1 MTKLELVNRIFKTQ
15 VKKYVPELSITFIFI
30 VLTSLTTAAT
40 AWLLDPAIKEI
51 FENKNKQMLYLIPV
65 AIVFTFIIKA
75 FSIYGTRII
84 TIKVGIKIIKN
95 IQTLMAQKFLLSDI
109 SHITKKH
116 SGKYLSN
123 FTNDTTI
130 LFAVLTGVV
139 VTLFKEIFTLIALL
153 ALMFY
158 HDWQLSLLAMIMI
171 PVAAISSK
179 NIGKKM
185 GKKVH
190 VSLEASDKF
199 MKFLSEIIKG
209 SWLIKIYQ
217 KEEDELK
224 KISMII
230 DERFKAIRKVEQT
243 RLGAGPIMEIISALA
258 IAIVVF
264 FAGYRSMQGAITL
277 GEFVSFLAALMLAYQ
292 PVKALAG
299 INVGIQ
305 EGIAAAKRI
314 YEIIDQKNEIYNDEN
329 APSLK
334 LKNATLE
341 FKNISFTYPDGTHA
355 LKNLSAKIEGG
366 KKVGLVGISG
376 SGKTTFLNL
385 IPRFFNLKHGTI
397 LIDDQNINNINLN
410 SLRKEISIVSQDVIL
425 FDDTI
430 RSNILYGKA
439 SASDDEI
446 INACKFAAAQEFIEK
461 LPNKYETII
470 GENGIKLSGGQK
482 QRLSIARAILKDS
495 PIILLDEATSS
506 LDSESEA
513 VIQKA
518 IENLTKNKTTIII
531 AHRLSTIRNCDKIL
545 VFDSGQIVA
554 EGSHEFLVNNS
565 LIYKNLYEKQI
576 ISK

>member
-1 MTKLELVNRIFKTQ
+1 MTKLELINRIFRTQ
-15 VKKYVPELSITFIFI
+15 VKKYIPELSITFVFI
-30 VLTSLTTAAT
+30 ILTSLTTAAT

-51 FENKNKQMLYLIPV
+51 FENKNREMLYLIPL

-123 FTNDTTI
+123 FTNDITI
-130 LFAVLTGVV
+130 LFTILTGVV
-139 VTLFKEIFTLIALL
+139 VTLFKETFTLIALL
-153 ALMFY
+153 GLMFY

-243 RLGAGPIMEIISALA
+243 RLGAGPIMEIISAVA

-264 FAGYRSMQGAITL
+264 FAGYRSIQGAITL

-292 PVKALAG
+292 PVRALAG

-305 EGIAAAKRI
+305 EGITAAKRI
-314 YEIIDQKNEIYNDEN
+314 YEIIDQKNEIFNDEN

-385 IPRFFNLKHGTI
+385 IPRFFNLEHGTI

-430 RSNILYGKA
+430 RSNILYGNA
-439 SASDDEI
+439 SASNDEI
-446 INACKFAAAQEFIEK
+446 INACKFAAAQDFVEK

-531 AHRLSTIRNCDKIL
+531 AHRLSTIMNCDKIL
-545 VFDSGQIVA
+545 VFDSGQIVD
-554 EGSHEFLVNNS
+554 EGSHEFLVKNS
-565 LIYKNLYEKQI
+565 SIYKNLYEKQI
-576 ISK
+576 IN

>member
-1 MTKLELVNRIFKTQ
+1 MTKLELVKRIFKTQ
-15 VKKYVPELSITFIFI
+15 VKKYIPELSITFIFI
-30 VLTSLTTAAT
+30 ILTSLTTAAT

-51 FENKNKQMLYLIPV
+51 FENKNTKMLYLIPI
-65 AIVFTFIIKA
+65 AIIFTFLLKA
-75 FSIYGTRII
+75 FSVYGTKII

-95 IQTLMAQKFLLSDI
+95 IQILMAKKFLLSDI

-123 FTNDTTI
+123 FTNDTII

-139 VTLFKEIFTLIALL
+139 VTLFKETLTLIALL
-153 ALMFY
+153 GLMFY
-158 HDWQLSLLAMIMI
+158 HDWQLSLLAIIMI
-171 PVAAISSK
+171 PIAAISSK

-190 VSLEASDKF
+190 ISLEASDKF

-224 KISMII
+224 KISLII
-230 DERFKAIRKVEQT
+230 DEKFKALRKVEQT
-243 RLGAGPIMEIISALA
+243 RLGAAPIMEVISSIA

-264 FAGYRSMQGAITL
+264 FAGYRSMEGAITL

-292 PVKALAG
+292 PVRALAG

-305 EGIAAAKRI
+305 EGITAAKRI
-314 YEIIDQKNEIYNDEN
+314 YDIIDQKNEIYHDQN
-329 APSLK
+329 APSLII
-334 LKNATLE
+334 KNAKLE
-341 FKNISFTYPDGTHA
+341 FKNISFIYPDGTHA

-366 KKVGLVGISG
+366 KKIGLVGISG

-410 SLRKEISIVSQDVIL
+410 SLRKEISLVSQDVIL

-430 RSNILYGKA
+430 KSNILYGNV
-439 SASDDEI
+439 SASNDEI
-446 INACKFAAAQEFIEK
+446 INACKFAAAQDFIEK
-461 LPNKYETII
+461 LPYKYDTII

-495 PIILLDEATSS
+495 SIILLDEATSS

-518 IENLTKNKTTIII
+518 IENLTKNKTTLII
-531 AHRLSTIRNCDKIL
+531 AHRLSTIMNCDKIL
-545 VFDSGQIVA
+545 VFDKGQIVA
-554 EGSHEFLVNNS
+554 EGSHQFLVNNS
-565 LIYKNLYEKQI
+565 SIYKNLYEKQI
-576 ISK
+576 IN

>member
-15 VKKYVPELSITFIFI
+15 VKKYIPELSITFIFI

-130 LFAVLTGVV
+130 LFTVLTGVV
-139 VTLFKEIFTLIALL
+139 VTLFKETFTLIALL

-292 PVKALAG
+292 PVRALAG

-305 EGIAAAKRI
+305 EGITAAKRI

-430 RSNILYGKA
+430 RSNILYGNA

-531 AHRLSTIRNCDKIL
+531 AHRLSTIMNCDKIL

-576 ISK
+576 IS

>member
-1 MTKLELVNRIFKTQ
+1 MNKIDLVKRIFRTQ
-15 VKKYVPELSITFIFI
+15 VKRYIPELSLTFLFI
-30 VLTSLTTAAT
+30 ILTSLTTAAT

-51 FENKNKQMLYLIPV
+51 FENKNIKMLYFIPL
-65 AIVFTFIIKA
+65 AIVLTFIIKA
-75 FSIYGTRII
+75 FAIYGTRIV

-95 IQTLMAQKFLLSDI
+95 IQTLMAKKFLLSDI

-123 FTNDTTI
+123 FTTDTGI
-130 LFAVLTGVV
+130 LFGVLTGVV
-139 VTLFKEIFTLIALL
+139 VTLFKETFTLIALL
-153 ALMFY
+153 GLMFY
-158 HDWQLSLLAMIMI
+158 HDWQLSLLAIIMI
-171 PVAAISSK
+171 PIAALSSK
-179 NIGKKM
+179 NLGKKM
-185 GKKVH
+185 GKKVYI
-190 VSLEASDKF
+190 SLEASDKF
-199 MKFLSEIIKG
+199 MKFLSEMIKG

-217 KEEDELK
+217 KEEEELK
-224 KISMII
+224 RISMVI

-243 RLGAGPIMEIISALA
+243 RLGAGPIMEIISAIA

-292 PVKALAG
+292 PVRALAG
-299 INVGIQ
+299 INIGIQ

-314 YEIIDQKNEIYNDEN
+314 YEIIDQKNEIYHDEN

-334 LKNATLE
+334 LNNASIE

-366 KKVGLVGISG
+366 TKVGLVGISG

-385 IPRFFNLKHGTI
+385 IPRFFHLKNGSI
-397 LIDDQNINNINLN
+397 FIDNQNINDINLN
-410 SLRKEISIVSQDVIL
+410 SLRKEISLVSQDVIL

-430 RSNILYGKA
+430 KANILYGNAFA
-439 SASDDEI
+439 SNEEI
-446 INACKFAAAQEFIEK
+446 IEACKFAAAQDFVEK

-482 QRLSIARAILKDS
+482 QRLSIARAILKNS
-495 PIILLDEATSS
+495 SIILLDEATSS
-506 LDSESEA
+506 LDSESES

-531 AHRLSTIRNCDKIL
+531 AHRLSTVMNCHKIL
-545 VFDSGQIVA
+545 VFENGQIIE
-554 EGSHEFLVNNS
+554 EGKHEFLVNNS
-565 LIYKNLYEKQI
+565 STYKKLYEKQI
-576 ISK
+576 IN

>member
-1 MTKLELVNRIFKTQ
+1 MTKLELIKRVFKSQ
-15 VKKYVPELSITFIFI
+15 VKKYIPELFLAFIFI
-30 VLTSLTTAAT
+30 ILTSITTAVT

-51 FENKNKQMLYLIPV
+51 FENKNNTMLYIIPV
-65 AIVFTFIIKA
+65 AIVFTFVLKA
-75 FSIYGTRII
+75 FSIYGTRIV

-123 FTNDTTI
+123 FTNDTNV
-130 LFAVLTGVV
+130 LFLVLTGVV
-139 VTLFKEIFTLIALL
+139 VTLFKETFTLIALL
-153 ALMFY
+153 GLMFY
-158 HDWQLSLLAMIMI
+158 HDWQLSLLAILMI
-171 PVAAISSK
+171 PIAVVSSK

-185 GKKVH
+185 GKKVNL
-190 VSLEASDKF
+190 SLEASDKF
-199 MKFLSEIIKG
+199 MKFLSELIKG

-217 KEEDELK
+217 KEQEELK

-243 RLGAGPIMEIISALA
+243 RLGAGPIMEIISAIA

-264 FAGYRSMQGAITL
+264 FAGYRSLEGAITL

-305 EGIAAAKRI
+305 EGVAAARRI
-314 YEIIDQKNEIYNDEN
+314 YEIIDQKNEIINDKN

-334 LKNATLE
+334 LTNATLE
-341 FKNISFTYPDGTHA
+341 FKNISFIYPDGTQA

-366 KKVGLVGISG
+366 RKVGLVGISG

-385 IPRFFNLKHGTI
+385 IPRFFNLEHGQI
-397 LIDDQNINNINLN
+397 LVDGQNINNINLS
-410 SLRKEISIVSQDVIL
+410 SLRKEISLVSQDVIL

-430 RSNILYGKA
+430 KSNILYGNS
-439 SASDDEI
+439 SASDEEI
-446 INACKFAAAQEFIEK
+446 VAACKFAAAQDFIEK

-482 QRLSIARAILKDS
+482 QRLSIARAILKNS
-495 PIILLDEATSS
+495 SIILLDEATSS
-506 LDSESEA
+506 LDSDSET

-531 AHRLSTIRNCDKIL
+531 AHRLSTIMNCDKIL
-545 VFDSGQIVA
+545 VFDNGQIIS
-554 EGSHEFLVNNS
+554 EGSHEFLVNS
-565 LIYKNLYEKQI
+565 SPIYKNLYEKQI
-576 ISK
+576 IN

>member
-1 MTKLELVNRIFKTQ
+1 MTKLELINRIFRTQ
-15 VKKYVPELSITFIFI
+15 VKKYIPELSITFVFI
-30 VLTSLTTAAT
+30 ILTSLTTAAT

-51 FENKNKQMLYLIPV
+51 FENKNREMLYLIPL

-123 FTNDTTI
+123 FTNDITI
-130 LFAVLTGVV
+130 LFTILTGVV
-139 VTLFKEIFTLIALL
+139 VTLFKETFTLIALL
-153 ALMFY
+153 GLMFY

-243 RLGAGPIMEIISALA
+243 RLGAGPIMEIISAVA

-264 FAGYRSMQGAITL
+264 FAGYRSIQGAITL

-292 PVKALAG
+292 PVRALAG

-305 EGIAAAKRI
+305 GGITAAKRI

-430 RSNILYGKA
+430 RSNILYGNA

-531 AHRLSTIRNCDKIL
+531 AHRLSTIMNCDKIL
-545 VFDSGQIVA
+545 VFDSGQIVD
-554 EGSHEFLVNNS
+554 EGSHEFLVKNS
-565 LIYKNLYEKQI
+565 SIYKNLYEKQI
-576 ISK
+576 IN

>member
-1 MTKLELVNRIFKTQ
+1 MTKLELINRIFRTQ
-15 VKKYVPELSITFIFI
+15 VKKYIPELSITFVFI
-30 VLTSLTTAAT
+30 ILTSLTTAAT

-123 FTNDTTI
+123 FTNDTKI
-130 LFAVLTGVV
+130 LFDVLTGAV
-139 VTLFKEIFTLIALL
+139 VTLFKETFTLIALL
-153 ALMFY
+153 GLMFY
-158 HDWQLSLLAMIMI
+158 HDWQLSLLAVVMI
-171 PVAAISSK
+171 PIAAIFSK
-179 NIGKKM
+179 NLGKRM

-199 MKFLSEIIKG
+199 MKFLSELIKG

-217 KEEDELK
+217 KEEEELK
-224 KISMII
+224 RISMII

-243 RLGAGPIMEIISALA
+243 RLGAGPIMEIISAIA

-264 FAGYRSMQGAITL
+264 FAGLRSMQGAITL

-299 INVGIQ
+299 INIGIQ
-305 EGIAAAKRI
+305 EGVAAAKRI
-314 YEIIDQKNEIYNDEN
+314 YEIIDQKNEIYNDKN

-341 FKNISFTYPDGTHA
+341 FKDINFTYPDGTQA

-385 IPRFFNLKHGTI
+385 IPRLFNLKQGTI

-410 SLRKEISIVSQDVIL
+410 SLRKEISLVSQDVIL

-430 RSNILYGKA
+430 KSNILYGNPSA
-439 SASDDEI
+439 SADEI
-446 INACKFAAAQEFIEK
+446 VQACKFAAAQDFIEK

-495 PIILLDEATSS
+495 SIILLDEATSS
-506 LDSESEA
+506 LDSDSEA

-518 IENLTKNKTTIII
+518 IENLIKNKTTIII
-531 AHRLSTIRNCDKIL
+531 AHRLSTIMNCDKIL
-545 VFDSGQIVA
+545 VFDNGQIVA
-554 EGSHEFLVNNS
+554 EGTHEFLVNNS
-565 LIYKNLYEKQI
+565 LIYKNLYQKQV
-576 ISK
+576 IS

>member
-1 MTKLELVNRIFKTQ
+1 MTKLELINRIFKTQ
-15 VKKYVPELSITFIFI
+15 VKKYIPELSITFIFI

-130 LFAVLTGVV
+130 LFTVLTGVV

-153 ALMFY
+153 GLMFY

-243 RLGAGPIMEIISALA
+243 RLGAGPIMEIISAIA

-292 PVKALAG
+292 PVRALAG

-305 EGIAAAKRI
+305 EGITAAKRI

-385 IPRFFNLKHGTI
+385 IPRFFNLEHGTI

-430 RSNILYGKA
+430 RSNILYGNA

-446 INACKFAAAQEFIEK
+446 INACKFAAAQDFIEK

-531 AHRLSTIRNCDKIL
+531 AHRLSTIMNCDKIL
-545 VFDSGQIVA
+545 VFDNGQIVD
-554 EGSHEFLVNNS
+554 EGTHEFLLKNS
-565 LIYKNLYEKQI
+565 LIYKNLYQKQV
-576 ISK
+576 IS

>member
-1 MTKLELVNRIFKTQ
+1 MTKLELINRIFKTQ
-15 VKKYVPELSITFIFI
+15 VKKYIPELSITFIFI
-30 VLTSLTTAAT
+30 ILTSLTTAAT

-130 LFAVLTGVV
+130 LFTVLTGVV

-153 ALMFY
+153 GLMFY

-171 PVAAISSK
+171 PIAAISSK

-243 RLGAGPIMEIISALA
+243 RLGAGPIMEIISAIA

-264 FAGYRSMQGAITL
+264 FAGYRSMQGAITP

-292 PVKALAG
+292 PVRALAG

-305 EGIAAAKRI
+305 EGITAAKRI

-385 IPRFFNLKHGTI
+385 IPRFFNLEHGTI
-397 LIDDQNINNINLN
+397 LIDDQNINTINLN

-430 RSNILYGKA
+430 RSNILYGNA

-446 INACKFAAAQEFIEK
+446 INACKFAAAQDFIEK

-531 AHRLSTIRNCDKIL
+531 AHRLSTIMNCDKIL
-545 VFDSGQIVA
+545 VFDSGQIVD
-554 EGSHEFLVNNS
+554 EGSHEFLVKNS
-565 LIYKNLYEKQI
+565 SIYKNLYEKQI
-576 ISK
+576 IN

>member
-1 MTKLELVNRIFKTQ
+1 MTKLELIKRVFKSQ
-15 VKKYVPELSITFIFI
+15 VKKYIPELFLAFVFIILTSIT
-30 VLTSLTTAAT
+30 TAIT

-51 FENKNKQMLYLIPV
+51 FENKNNKMLYIIPV
-65 AIVFTFIIKA
+65 AIVFTFVLKA
-75 FSIYGTRII
+75 FSIYGTRIV

-123 FTNDTTI
+123 FTNDTRI
-130 LFAVLTGVV
+130 LFDVLTGVV
-139 VTLFKEIFTLIALL
+139 LTLFKETFTLIAVLS
-153 ALMFY
+153 LMFD
-158 HDWQLSLLAMIMI
+158 HDLQLSLLAIIMI
-171 PVAAISSK
+171 PIAAISSK
-179 NIGKKM
+179 NLGKKM
-185 GKKVH
+185 GKKVLI
-190 VSLEASDKF
+190 SLEASDKF

-217 KEEDELK
+217 KEEEELK

-230 DERFKAIRKVEQT
+230 DERFKAIKKVEQT
-243 RLGAGPIMEIISALA
+243 RLGAGPIMEIISSIA

-264 FAGYRSMQGAITL
+264 FAGYRSFQGAVTL

-299 INVGIQ
+299 INIGIQ
-305 EGIAAAKRI
+305 EGIAAARRI
-314 YEIIDQKNEIYNDEN
+314 YEIIDQKNEIINDEN

-334 LKNATLE
+334 LTNATLE
-341 FKNISFTYPDGTHA
+341 FKNISFIYPDGTRA

-385 IPRFFNLKHGTI
+385 IPRFFNLEHGQI
-397 LIDDQNINNINLN
+397 LVDGQNINNINLN
-410 SLRKEISIVSQDVIL
+410 SLRKEISLVSQDVIL

-430 RSNILYGKA
+430 KSNILYGNS
-439 SASDDEI
+439 SASDDEVVA
-446 INACKFAAAQEFIEK
+446 ACKFAAAQDFIEK
-461 LPNKYETII
+461 LPHKYQTIV

-482 QRLSIARAILKDS
+482 QRLSIARAILKNS
-495 PIILLDEATSS
+495 SIILLDEATSS
-506 LDSESEA
+506 LDSESET

-531 AHRLSTIRNCDKIL
+531 AHRLSTIMNCDKIL
-545 VFDSGQIVA
+545 VFDNGQIVT
-554 EGSHEFLVNNS
+554 EGNHEFLVNNS
-565 LIYKNLYEKQI
+565 SVYKNLYEKQI
-576 ISK
+576 IN

>member
-15 VKKYVPELSITFIFI
+15 VKKYIPELSITFIFI
-30 VLTSLTTAAT
+30 ILTSITTAAT

-51 FENKNKQMLYLIPV
+51 FENKNTKMLYLIPI
-65 AIVFTFIIKA
+65 AIIFTFILKA
-75 FSIYGTRII
+75 FSVYGTRII

-123 FTNDTTI
+123 FTNDTKI
-130 LFAVLTGVV
+130 LFDVLTGVV
-139 VTLFKEIFTLIALL
+139 VTLFKETFTLIALL
-153 ALMFY
+153 GLMFY
-158 HDWQLSLLAMIMI
+158 YDWQLSLLAVVMI
-171 PVAAISSK
+171 PIAAISSK

-199 MKFLSEIIKG
+199 MKFLSELIKG

-243 RLGAGPIMEIISALA
+243 RLGAGPIMEIISAIA

-277 GEFVSFLAALMLAYQ
+277 GEFVSFLASLMLAYQ
-292 PVKALAG
+292 PVRALAG

-305 EGIAAAKRI
+305 EGITAAKRI

-334 LKNATLE
+334 LTKATLE
-341 FKNISFTYPDGTHA
+341 FKNISFIYPDGTQA

-385 IPRFFNLKHGTI
+385 IPRFFNLKHGAI

-410 SLRKEISIVSQDVIL
+410 SLRKEISLVSQDVIL

-430 RSNILYGKA
+430 RSNILYGNA

-446 INACKFAAAQEFIEK
+446 INACKFAAAQDFIEK

-495 PIILLDEATSS
+495 SIILLDEATSS

-531 AHRLSTIRNCDKIL
+531 AHRLSTIMNCDKIL
-545 VFDSGQIVA
+545 VFDSGEIVA

-565 LIYKNLYEKQI
+565 SIYKNLYEKQI
-576 ISK
+576 IN

>member
-1 MTKLELVNRIFKTQ
+1 MTKLELIKRVFKSQ
-15 VKKYVPELSITFIFI
+15 VKKYIPELFLAFIFI
-30 VLTSLTTAAT
+30 ILTSITTAIT

-51 FENKNKQMLYLIPV
+51 FENKNNKMLYIIPA
-65 AIVFTFIIKA
+65 AIVFTFVLKA
-75 FSIYGTRII
+75 FSIYGTRIV

-123 FTNDTTI
+123 FTNDTNI
-130 LFAVLTGVV
+130 LFLVLTGVV
-139 VTLFKEIFTLIALL
+139 VTLFKETFTLIALL
-153 ALMFY
+153 GLMFY
-158 HDWQLSLLAMIMI
+158 QDWQLSLLAILMI
-171 PVAAISSK
+171 PIAVLSSK

-185 GKKVH
+185 GKKVLI
-190 VSLEASDKF
+190 SLEASDKF
-199 MKFLSEIIKG
+199 MKFLSDIIKG

-217 KEEDELK
+217 KEEEELK

-230 DERFKAIRKVEQT
+230 DEKFKAIRKVEQT
-243 RLGAGPIMEIISALA
+243 RLGAGPIMEIISSIA

-264 FAGYRSMQGAITL
+264 FAGYRSLQGAITL

-305 EGIAAAKRI
+305 EGIAAARRI
-314 YEIIDQKNEIYNDEN
+314 YEIIDQKNEIVNDEN

-334 LKNATLE
+334 LTNATLE
-341 FKNISFTYPDGTHA
+341 FKNISFVYPDGTQA

-385 IPRFFNLKHGTI
+385 IPRFFNLEHGQI
-397 LIDDQNINNINLN
+397 LVDGQNINNINLN
-410 SLRKEISIVSQDVIL
+410 SLRKEISLVSQDVIL

-430 RSNILYGKA
+430 KSNILYGNS
-439 SASDDEI
+439 SASDDEVSA
-446 INACKFAAAQEFIEK
+446 ACEFAAAQDFIEK
-461 LPNKYETII
+461 LPHKYQTII

-482 QRLSIARAILKDS
+482 QRLSIARAILKNS
-495 PIILLDEATSS
+495 SIILLDEATSS
-506 LDSESEA
+506 LDSESET

-531 AHRLSTIRNCDKIL
+531 AHRLSTIMNCDKIL
-545 VFDSGQIVA
+545 VFDNGQIIS

-565 LIYKNLYEKQI
+565 SVYKNLYEKQI
-576 ISK
+576 IN

>member
-1 MTKLELVNRIFKTQ
+1 MTKLELIKRVFKSQ
-15 VKKYVPELSITFIFI
+15 VKKYIPELFLAFIFI
-30 VLTSLTTAAT
+30 ILTSITTAIT

-51 FENKNKQMLYLIPV
+51 FENKNNKMLYIIPV
-65 AIVFTFIIKA
+65 AIVFTFVLKA
-75 FSIYGTRII
+75 FSIYGTRIV

-123 FTNDTTI
+123 FTNDTNV
-130 LFAVLTGVV
+130 LFLVLTGVV
-139 VTLFKEIFTLIALL
+139 VTLFKETFTLIALL
-153 ALMFY
+153 GLMFY
-158 HDWQLSLLAMIMI
+158 HDWQLSLLAILMI
-171 PVAAISSK
+171 PIAVVSSK

-185 GKKVH
+185 GKKVNL
-190 VSLEASDKF
+190 SLEASDKF

-217 KEEDELK
+217 KEQEELK

-243 RLGAGPIMEIISALA
+243 RLGAGPIMEIISAIA

-264 FAGYRSMQGAITL
+264 FAGYRSLQGAITL

-305 EGIAAAKRI
+305 EGVAAARRI
-314 YEIIDQKNEIYNDEN
+314 YEIIDQKNEIINNEN

-334 LKNATLE
+334 LTNATLE
-341 FKNISFTYPDGTHA
+341 FKNISFVYPDGTQA

-385 IPRFFNLKHGTI
+385 IPRFFNLEHGQI
-397 LIDDQNINNINLN
+397 LVDGQNINDINLN
-410 SLRKEISIVSQDVIL
+410 SLRKEISLVSQDVIL

-430 RSNILYGKA
+430 KSNILYGNS
-439 SASDDEI
+439 SASNEEI
-446 INACKFAAAQEFIEK
+446 VAACKFAAAQDFIEK

-482 QRLSIARAILKDS
+482 QRLSIARAILKNS
-495 PIILLDEATSS
+495 SIILLDEATSS
-506 LDSESEA
+506 LDSDSET

-531 AHRLSTIRNCDKIL
+531 AHRLSTVMNCDKIL
-545 VFDSGQIVA
+545 VFDNGQIIS
-554 EGSHEFLVNNS
+554 EGSHEFLVNS
-565 LIYKNLYEKQI
+565 SSIYKNLYEKQI
-576 ISK
+576 IN

>member
-1 MTKLELVNRIFKTQ
+1 MTKLELINRIFKTQ
-15 VKKYVPELSITFIFI
+15 VKKYIPELSITFIFI

-75 FSIYGTRII
+75 VSIYGTRII

-130 LFAVLTGVV
+130 LFTVLTGVV
-139 VTLFKEIFTLIALL
+139 VTLFKETFTLIALL
-153 ALMFY
+153 TLMFY

-243 RLGAGPIMEIISALA
+243 RLGAGPIMEIISAIA

-292 PVKALAG
+292 PVRALAG

-305 EGIAAAKRI
+305 EGITAAKRI

-366 KKVGLVGISG
+366 RKVGLVGISG

-385 IPRFFNLKHGTI
+385 IPRFFNLEHGTI
-397 LIDDQNINNINLN
+397 LIDDQNINTINLN

-430 RSNILYGKA
+430 RSNILYGNA

-446 INACKFAAAQEFIEK
+446 INACKFAAAQDFIEK

-531 AHRLSTIRNCDKIL
+531 AHRLSTIMNCDKIL
-545 VFDSGQIVA
+545 VFDSGQIVD
-554 EGSHEFLVNNS
+554 EGSHEFLVKNS
-565 LIYKNLYEKQI
+565 SIYKNLYEKQI
-576 ISK
+576 IN

>member
-1 MTKLELVNRIFKTQ
+1 MTKLELINRIFRTQ
-15 VKKYVPELSITFIFI
+15 VKKYIPELSITFIFI
-30 VLTSLTTAAT
+30 ILTSLTTAAT

-51 FENKNKQMLYLIPV
+51 FENKNRQMLYLIPL

-123 FTNDTTI
+123 FTNDITI
-130 LFAVLTGVV
+130 LFTILTGVV
-139 VTLFKEIFTLIALL
+139 VTLFKETFTLIALL
-153 ALMFY
+153 GLMFY

-243 RLGAGPIMEIISALA
+243 RLGAGPIMEIISAVA

-264 FAGYRSMQGAITL
+264 FAGYRSIQGAITL

-292 PVKALAG
+292 PVRALAG

-314 YEIIDQKNEIYNDEN
+314 YEIIDQKNEIFNDEN

-430 RSNILYGKA
+430 RSNILYGNA

-506 LDSESEA
+506 LDSDSEA

-531 AHRLSTIRNCDKIL
+531 AHRLSTIMNCDKIL

-576 ISK
+576 IS

>member
-1 MTKLELVNRIFKTQ
+1 MTKLELINRIFKTQ
-15 VKKYVPELSITFIFI
+15 VKKYIPELSITFIFI
-30 VLTSLTTAAT
+30 ILTSLTTAAT

-130 LFAVLTGVV
+130 LFTVLTGVV

-153 ALMFY
+153 GLMFY

-171 PVAAISSK
+171 PIAAISSK

-243 RLGAGPIMEIISALA
+243 RLGAGPIMEIISAIA

-305 EGIAAAKRI
+305 EGVTAAKRI

-366 KKVGLVGISG
+366 RKVGLVGISG

-385 IPRFFNLKHGTI
+385 IPRFFNLEHGTI
-397 LIDDQNINNINLN
+397 LIDDQNINTINLN

-430 RSNILYGKA
+430 RSNILYGNA

-446 INACKFAAAQEFIEK
+446 INACKFAAAQDFIEK

-531 AHRLSTIRNCDKIL
+531 AHRLSTIMNCDKIL
-545 VFDSGQIVA
+545 VFDNGQIVD
-554 EGSHEFLVNNS
+554 EGSHEFLVKNS
-565 LIYKNLYEKQI
+565 SIYKNLYEKQI
-576 ISK
+576 IN

>member
-1 MTKLELVNRIFKTQ
+1 MTKFELISRIFKTQ
-15 VKKYVPELSITFIFI
+15 VKNYIPELSITFILI
-30 VLTSLTTAAT
+30 ILTSLTTAAT
-40 AWLLDPAIKEI
+40 AWLLNPAIKEI
-51 FENKNKQMLYLIPV
+51 FENKNNQMLYFIPV
-65 AIVFTFIIKA
+65 AIIFTFILKA

-123 FTNDTTI
+123 FTNDTKI
-130 LFAVLTGVV
+130 LFDVLTGVA
-139 VTLFKEIFTLIALL
+139 VTLFKETFTLIALIS
-153 ALMFY
+153 LMFY
-158 HDWQLSLLAMIMI
+158 HDWQLSLLAVVMI
-171 PVAAISSK
+171 PIAAISSK
-179 NIGKKM
+179 NLGKRM

-190 VSLEASDKF
+190 ISLEASDKF

-230 DERFKAIRKVEQT
+230 DERFKAIKKVEQT
-243 RLGAGPIMEIISALA
+243 RLGAGPIMEIISAIA

-292 PVKALAG
+292 PVRALAG
-299 INVGIQ
+299 INIGIQ

-314 YEIIDQKNEIYNDEN
+314 YEIIDQKNEIYHDEN

-341 FKNISFTYPDGTHA
+341 FKNISFIYPDGTHA

-366 KKVGLVGISG
+366 KKIGLVGISG

-385 IPRFFNLKHGTI
+385 IPRLFNLKHGAI
-397 LIDDQNINNINLN
+397 FIDDQNINNINLN
-410 SLRKEISIVSQDVIL
+410 SLRKEISLVSQDVIL

-430 RSNILYGKA
+430 KSNILYGN
-439 SASDDEI
+439 SFASDDEI
-446 INACKFAAAQEFIEK
+446 IQACKFAAAQDFIEK
-461 LPNKYETII
+461 LPNKYETVI

-495 PIILLDEATSS
+495 SIILLDEAASS

-518 IENLTKNKTTIII
+518 IENLIKNKTTIII
-531 AHRLSTIRNCDKIL
+531 AHRLSTIMNCDKIL
-545 VFDSGQIVA
+545 VFNNGQIVA

-565 LIYKNLYEKQI
+565 SIYKNLYEKQI
-576 ISK
+576 IN

>member
-1 MTKLELVNRIFKTQ
+1 MTKLELINRIFKTQ
-15 VKKYVPELSITFIFI
+15 VKKYIPELSITFIFI

-75 FSIYGTRII
+75 FSIYGTKII

-123 FTNDTTI
+123 FTNDITI
-130 LFAVLTGVV
+130 LFGVLTGVV
-139 VTLFKEIFTLIALL
+139 VTLFKETFTLIALL
-153 ALMFY
+153 GLMFY

-230 DERFKAIRKVEQT
+230 DERFKAMRKVEQT
-243 RLGAGPIMEIISALA
+243 RLGAGPIMEIISAIA

-292 PVKALAG
+292 PVRALAG

-305 EGIAAAKRI
+305 EGITAAKRI

-329 APSLK
+329 APSFK

-385 IPRFFNLKHGTI
+385 IPRFFNLEHGTI
-397 LIDDQNINNINLN
+397 LIDDQNINTINLN

-430 RSNILYGKA
+430 RSNILYGNA

-446 INACKFAAAQEFIEK
+446 INACKFAAAQDFIEK

-531 AHRLSTIRNCDKIL
+531 AHRLSTIVNCDKIL
-545 VFDSGQIVA
+545 VFDSGQIVD
-554 EGSHEFLVNNS
+554 EGSHEFLVKNS
-565 LIYKNLYEKQI
+565 SIYKNLYEKQI
-576 ISK
+576 IN

>member
-15 VKKYVPELSITFIFI
+15 VKKYIPELSITFIFI

-51 FENKNKQMLYLIPV
+51 FENKNKQMLYLIPI

-139 VTLFKEIFTLIALL
+139 VTLFKETFTLIALL

-243 RLGAGPIMEIISALA
+243 RLGAGPIMEIISAIA

-292 PVKALAG
+292 PVRALAG

-305 EGIAAAKRI
+305 EGITAAKRI

-430 RSNILYGKA
+430 RSNILYGNA

-531 AHRLSTIRNCDKIL
+531 AHRLSTIMNCDKIL

-576 ISK
+576 IS

>member
-1 MTKLELVNRIFKTQ
+1 MTKLEIINRLFKTQ
-15 VKKYVPELSITFIFI
+15 IKKYIPELSITFLFI
-30 VLTSLTTAAT
+30 ILTSITTATT

-51 FENKNKQMLYLIPV
+51 FQNKNNKMLYIIPV
-65 AIVFTFIIKA
+65 AIVLTFVIKA
-75 FSIYGTRII
+75 FAIYGTRII
-84 TIKVGIKIIKN
+84 TIKIGIKIIKN

-123 FTNDTTI
+123 FTNDTRI
-130 LFAVLTGVV
+130 LFEVLTGVV
-139 VTLFKEIFTLIALL
+139 VTLFKETFTLIALIG
-153 ALMFY
+153 LMFF
-158 HDWQLSLLAMIMI
+158 HDWQLSLLAIIMI
-171 PVAAISSK
+171 PIAAISSK
-179 NIGKKM
+179 NLGKKM
-185 GKKVH
+185 GKKVLI
-190 VSLEASDKF
+190 SLEASDKL

-217 KEEDELK
+217 KEEEELK

-230 DERFKAIRKVEQT
+230 DERFKAIKKVEQT
-243 RLGAGPIMEIISALA
+243 RLGAGPIMEIISSIA

-264 FAGYRSMQGAITL
+264 FAGYRSIQGAITL

-299 INVGIQ
+299 INIGIQ
-305 EGIAAAKRI
+305 EGISAAKRI
-314 YEIIDQKNEIYNDEN
+314 YEIIDQKNEIINDGN
-329 APSLK
+329 APDLK
-334 LKNATLE
+334 LKNSTLE
-341 FKNISFTYPDGTHA
+341 FKNISFIYPDGTQA
-355 LKNLSAKIEGG
+355 LKNLSTRIEGG

-397 LIDDQNINNINLN
+397 FIDDQNINNINLN
-410 SLRKEISIVSQDVIL
+410 SLRKEISLVSQDVIL

-430 RSNILYGKA
+430 KSNILYGNS
-439 SASDDEI
+439 SASNDEI
-446 INACKFAAAQEFIEK
+446 VNACKFAAAQDFIEK

-482 QRLSIARAILKDS
+482 QRLSIARAILKNS
-495 PIILLDEATSS
+495 SIILLDEATSS
-506 LDSESEA
+506 LDSESES

-531 AHRLSTIRNCDKIL
+531 AHRLSTIKNCDKIL
-545 VFDSGQIVA
+545 VFGNGQIVA
-554 EGSHEFLVNNS
+554 EGNHEFLVNNS
-565 LIYKNLYEKQI
+565 SIYKKLYEKQI
-576 ISK
+576 IN

>member
-1 MTKLELVNRIFKTQ
+1 MTKLELIKRVFKSQ
-15 VKKYVPELSITFIFI
+15 VKKYIPELFLAFIFI
-30 VLTSLTTAAT
+30 ILTSITTAIT

-51 FENKNKQMLYLIPV
+51 FENKNNKMLYIIPV
-65 AIVFTFIIKA
+65 AIVFTFVLKA
-75 FSIYGTRII
+75 FSIYGTRIV

-123 FTNDTTI
+123 FTNDTNI
-130 LFAVLTGVV
+130 LFLVLTGVV
-139 VTLFKEIFTLIALL
+139 VTLFKETFTLIALL
-153 ALMFY
+153 GLMFY
-158 HDWQLSLLAMIMI
+158 QDWQLSLLAILMI
-171 PVAAISSK
+171 PIAVLSSK

-185 GKKVH
+185 EKKILI
-190 VSLEASDKF
+190 SLEASDKF

-217 KEEDELK
+217 KEEEELK

-230 DERFKAIRKVEQT
+230 DEKFKAIRKVEQT
-243 RLGAGPIMEIISALA
+243 RLGAGPIMEIISSIA

-264 FAGYRSMQGAITL
+264 FAGYRSLQGAITL

-305 EGIAAAKRI
+305 EGIAAARRI
-314 YEIIDQKNEIYNDEN
+314 YEIIDQKNEIVNDEN

-334 LKNATLE
+334 LTNATLE
-341 FKNISFTYPDGTHA
+341 FKNISFVYPDGTQA

-385 IPRFFNLKHGTI
+385 IPRFFNLEHGQI
-397 LIDDQNINNINLN
+397 LVDGQNINNINLN
-410 SLRKEISIVSQDVIL
+410 SLRKEISLVSQDVIL

-430 RSNILYGKA
+430 KSNILYGNS
-439 SASDDEI
+439 SASDDEVI
-446 INACKFAAAQEFIEK
+446 AACEFAAAQDFIEK
-461 LPNKYETII
+461 LPHKYQTII

-495 PIILLDEATSS
+495 SIILLDEATSS
-506 LDSESEA
+506 LDSESES

-531 AHRLSTIRNCDKIL
+531 AHRLSTIMNCDKIL
-545 VFDSGQIVA
+545 VFDNGQIIS

-565 LIYKNLYEKQI
+565 PVYKNLYVKQI
-576 ISK
+576 IN

>member
-1 MTKLELVNRIFKTQ
+1 MTKLELINRIFKTQ
-15 VKKYVPELSITFIFI
+15 VKKYIPELSITFIFI
-30 VLTSLTTAAT
+30 ILTSLTTAAT

-130 LFAVLTGVV
+130 LFTVLTGVV

-153 ALMFY
+153 GLMFY

-171 PVAAISSK
+171 PIAAISSK

-243 RLGAGPIMEIISALA
+243 RLGAGPIMEIISAIA

-292 PVKALAG
+292 PVRALAG

-305 EGIAAAKRI
+305 EGVTAAKRI

-385 IPRFFNLKHGTI
+385 IPRFFNLEHGTI
-397 LIDDQNINNINLN
+397 LIDDQNINTINLN

-430 RSNILYGKA
+430 RSNILYGNA

-446 INACKFAAAQEFIEK
+446 INACKFAAAQDFIEK

-531 AHRLSTIRNCDKIL
+531 AHRLSTIMNCDKIL
-545 VFDSGQIVA
+545 VFDSGQIVD
-554 EGSHEFLVNNS
+554 EGSHEFLVKNS
-565 LIYKNLYEKQI
+565 SIYKNLYEKQI
-576 ISK
+576 IN

>member
-15 VKKYVPELSITFIFI
+15 VKKYIPELSITFIFI

-51 FENKNKQMLYLIPV
+51 FENKNKQMLYLIPI

-75 FSIYGTRII
+75 FSVYGTRII

-139 VTLFKEIFTLIALL
+139 VTLFKETFTLIALL

-171 PVAAISSK
+171 PIAAISSK

-243 RLGAGPIMEIISALA
+243 RLGAGPIMEIISAIA

-292 PVKALAG
+292 PVRALAG

-305 EGIAAAKRI
+305 EGITAAKRI

-430 RSNILYGKA
+430 RSNILYGNA

-531 AHRLSTIRNCDKIL
+531 AHRLSTIMNCDKIL

-576 ISK
+576 IN

>member
-1 MTKLELVNRIFKTQ
+1 MNKIDLVKRIFRTQ
-15 VKKYVPELSITFIFI
+15 VKRYIPELSLTFLFI
-30 VLTSLTTAAT
+30 ILTSLTTAAT

-51 FENKNKQMLYLIPV
+51 FENKNIKMLYFIPL
-65 AIVFTFIIKA
+65 AIVLTFIIKA
-75 FSIYGTRII
+75 FAIYGTRIV

-95 IQTLMAQKFLLSDI
+95 IQTLMAKKFLLSDI

-123 FTNDTTI
+123 FTSDVGV
-130 LFAVLTGVV
+130 LFGVLTGVV
-139 VTLFKEIFTLIALL
+139 VTLFKETFTLIALL
-153 ALMFY
+153 GLMFY
-158 HDWQLSLLAMIMI
+158 HDWQLSLLAIIMI
-171 PVAAISSK
+171 PVAAFSSR
-179 NIGKKM
+179 NLGKKM
-185 GKKVH
+185 GKKVN

-199 MKFLSEIIKG
+199 MKFLSEMIKG

-217 KEEDELK
+217 KEEEELK
-224 KISMII
+224 RISMVI

-243 RLGAGPIMEIISALA
+243 RLGAGPIMEIISAIA

-264 FAGYRSMQGAITL
+264 FAGYRSLQGAITL

-292 PVKALAG
+292 PVRALAG
-299 INVGIQ
+299 INIGIQ

-314 YEIIDQKNEIYNDEN
+314 YEIIDQKNEIYHDEN

-334 LKNATLE
+334 LNNASIE

-366 KKVGLVGISG
+366 TKVGLVGISG

-385 IPRFFNLKHGTI
+385 IPRFFHLKNGSI
-397 LIDDQNINNINLN
+397 FIDNQNINDINLN
-410 SLRKEISIVSQDVIL
+410 SLRKEISLVSQDVIL

-430 RSNILYGKA
+430 RANILYGNAFA
-439 SASDDEI
+439 SNEEI
-446 INACKFAAAQEFIEK
+446 IEACKFAAAQDFVEK

-482 QRLSIARAILKDS
+482 QRLSIARAILKNS
-495 PIILLDEATSS
+495 SIILLDEATSS
-506 LDSESEA
+506 LDSESES

-531 AHRLSTIRNCDKIL
+531 AHRLSTVMNCDKIL
-545 VFDSGQIVA
+545 VFQNGQIIE
-554 EGSHEFLVNNS
+554 EGKHEFLVNNS
-565 LIYKNLYEKQI
+565 STYKKLYEKQI
-576 ISK
+576 IN

>member
-15 VKKYVPELSITFIFI
+15 VKKYIPELSITFIFI
-30 VLTSLTTAAT
+30 ILTALTTAAT

-123 FTNDTTI
+123 FTNDTTV
-130 LFAVLTGVV
+130 LFGVLIGVV

-153 ALMFY
+153 GLMFY

-171 PVAAISSK
+171 PIAAISSK

-243 RLGAGPIMEIISALA
+243 RLGAGPIMEIISAIA

-292 PVKALAG
+292 PVRALAG

-305 EGIAAAKRI
+305 EGVTAAKRI

-385 IPRFFNLKHGTI
+385 IPRFFNLEYGTI
-397 LIDDQNINNINLN
+397 LIDDQNINTINLN

-430 RSNILYGKA
+430 RSNILYGNA

-446 INACKFAAAQEFIEK
+446 INACKFAAAQDFIEK
-461 LPNKYETII
+461 LPKKYETII

-531 AHRLSTIRNCDKIL
+531 AHRLSTIMNCDKIL
-545 VFDSGQIVA
+545 VFDNGQIVD
-554 EGSHEFLVNNS
+554 EGSHEFLVKNS
-565 LIYKNLYEKQI
+565 SIYKNLHEKQI
-576 ISK
+576 IN

>member
-15 VKKYVPELSITFIFI
+15 VKKYIPELSITFIFI

-51 FENKNKQMLYLIPV
+51 FENKNKQMLYLIPI

-130 LFAVLTGVV
+130 LFTVLTGVV
-139 VTLFKEIFTLIALL
+139 VTLFKETFTLIALL

-243 RLGAGPIMEIISALA
+243 RLGAGPIMEIISAIA

-292 PVKALAG
+292 PVRALAG

-305 EGIAAAKRI
+305 EGITAAKRI

-430 RSNILYGKA
+430 RSNILYGNA

-531 AHRLSTIRNCDKIL
+531 AHRLSTIMNCDKIL

-565 LIYKNLYEKQI
+565 LIYKNLYKKQI
-576 ISK
+576 IS

>member
-1 MTKLELVNRIFKTQ
+1 MTKLELINRIFRTQ
-15 VKKYVPELSITFIFI
+15 VKKYIPELSITFVFI
-30 VLTSLTTAAT
+30 ILTSLTTAAT

-51 FENKNKQMLYLIPV
+51 FENKNREMLYLIPL

-123 FTNDTTI
+123 FTNDITI
-130 LFAVLTGVV
+130 LFTILTGVV
-139 VTLFKEIFTLIALL
+139 VTLFKETLTLIALL
-153 ALMFY
+153 GLMFY

-243 RLGAGPIMEIISALA
+243 RLGAGPIMEIISAVA

-264 FAGYRSMQGAITL
+264 FAGYRSIQGAITL

-292 PVKALAG
+292 PVRALAG

-314 YEIIDQKNEIYNDEN
+314 YEIIDQKNEIFNDEN

-430 RSNILYGKA
+430 RSNILYGNA
-439 SASDDEI
+439 SASNDEI
-446 INACKFAAAQEFIEK
+446 INACKFAAAQDFVEK

-531 AHRLSTIRNCDKIL
+531 AHRLSTIMNCDKIL
-545 VFDSGQIVA
+545 VFDSGQIVD
-554 EGSHEFLVNNS
+554 EGSHEFLVKNS
-565 LIYKNLYEKQI
+565 SIYKNLYEKQI
-576 ISK
+576 IN